1 MYWSMGETTTRFS
14 RRMPRRAKGVN
25 IGGGGLRIWTS
36 NPGGRTVFANQRVTP
51 SRNSGSRSRT
61 FS

>member
-14 RRMPRRAKGVN
+14 TRMPRSVNGVN
-25 IGGGGLRIWTS
+25 IGGGGLRTWTS
-36 NPGGRTVFANQRVTP
+36 KPGGMNLSANQRDTV
-51 SRNSGSRSRT
+51 SRNRGSRRRT